1 MAFSEQYFR
10 WQWSLRSSPE
20 ALWPFVSDTNRF
32 NYDGGNPSLKE
43 EPANGAL
50 PSGYRHL
57 YGTLPMGTLEWDE
70 EPYEWVRPERF
81 GVMRHFRQGFMER
94 LLVEMELAPRADG
107 GTVLTSHI
115 RVKPRDLSGLFII
128 PYFISWRTRRHF
140 DKSFR
145 AYDRIASLP
154 TPSVL
159 DFPGNVNF
167 ITGGRRRLKA
177 TREALLQQGAWPHL
191 VERLVHIIQNSDDM
205 TVSRLRPY
213 MLADVWGISR
223 RHVLST
229 FLWATREGMLSFEW
243 NVLCPLC
250 RGSKQTTTTLGDVA
264 SQVHCDSCNI
274 DFTVNFDRSV
284 ELTFHPNPAIRP
296 HFTDQFCVGGPQV
309 TPHIVVQ
316 QQVGPNDMRELTLP
330 LEEGRYRM
338 RTLALRGGQFLRVRS
353 KAESQGAF
361 YASVDSWPN
370 VEPELSSKPT
380 LQLQNRTDVS
390 QVFILERM
398 AWSDQAATAAE
409 VTTLQTFRDLFA
421 NEALRPGE
429 KISVGSLTVVFTDL
443 RGSTQI
449 YREDGDAVAFGRVME
464 HFDILRRA
472 IDDEEGALVKTM
484 GDAVMAVFR
493 RPVSALR
500 AFINAQKILMAPPK
514 GARPLHLKVGIHSGP
529 CVAVTLN
536 NKLDYFGS
544 TVNMASRLE
553 ALDTSF
559 DGAIIS
565 SAVRNDPEVAEW
577 LQTGEVEAKAFE
589 AALKGF
595 ENEKFL
601 LWAVIP
607 AGQKQIEQAQ
617 SLEVIVSQ

>member
-1 MAFSEQYFR
+1 MAFGEQYFR
-10 WQWSLRSSPE
+10 WQWDLQSGPE

-43 EPANGAL
+43 EADSDSL

-57 YGTLPMGTLEWDE
+57 YGALPMGTLEWDE

-81 GVMRHFRQGFMER
+81 GVMRHFRRGFMER
-94 LLVEMELAPRADG
+94 LLVEMELAPRAGG
-107 GTVLTSHI
+107 GTTLTSHI
-115 RVKPRDLSGLFII
+115 RVKPRDLSGLLII

-145 AYDRIASLP
+145 EYDHIASLP

-167 ITGGRRRLKA
+167 TRGGRRRLRA
-177 TREALLQQGAWPHL
+177 TREALLHQGAWPHL
-191 VERLVHIIQNSDDM
+191 IERLAYIIENSDDM

-223 RHVLST
+223 RHVLSA

-243 NVLCPLC
+243 NILCPLC
-250 RGSKQTTTTLGDVA
+250 RGSKQTAATLGEVA
-264 SQVHCDSCNI
+264 TQVHCNSCNI

-309 TPHIVVQ
+309 TPHIIAQ
-316 QQVGPNDMRELTLP
+316 QQVGPHDVRELALP
-330 LEEGRYRM
+330 LEEGRYRV
-338 RTLALRGGQFLRVRS
+338 RTLALRGGQFLRAGP
-353 KAESQGAF
+353 KGEAQGTF
-361 YASVDSWPN
+361 YASADTWPN
-370 VEPELSSKPT
+370 VEPQLSTKPT
-380 LQLQNRTDVS
+380 VLFQNLTEVS

-443 RGSTQI
+443 RGSTQM
-449 YREDGDAVAFGRVME
+449 YREDGDALAFGRVME

-472 IDDEEGALVKTM
+472 VDDEEGAVVKTM

-500 AFINAQKILMAPPK
+500 AFINAQKLLMAPPK
-514 GARPLHLKVGIHSGP
+514 GVRPLYLKVGIHSGP
-529 CVAVTLN
+529 CVAVTIN
-536 NKLDYFGS
+536 NRLDYFGS

-553 ALDTSF
+553 ALDASF

-565 SAVRNDPEVAEW
+565 SAVRNDPEVVEW
-577 LQTGEVEAKAFE
+577 LETGEVEARAFE
-589 AALKGF
+589 ATLKGF
-595 ENEKFL
+595 ESERFT

-607 AGQKQIEQAQ
+607 AGQKQSQPDL
-617 SLEVIVSQ
+617 SPEVVSA